1 MMCHKDNYESSCFF
15 YCKSM
20 CNLTKSNSVPLH
32 SLVCLLCR
40 IQCLTKSRQ
49 KDKQNCSLLEK
60 KIRMETEGRVAVEKQ
75 TAEVRAQKFDEATM
89 LLRSASH
96 R

>member
-1 MMCHKDNYESSCFF
+1 
-15 YCKSM
+15 
-20 CNLTKSNSVPLH
+20 
-32 SLVCLLCR
+32 

-60 KIRMETEGRVAVEKQ
+60 KIRMETEARVAVEKQ
-75 TAEVRAQKFDEATM
+75 LVEVRAQKFDEATI

-96 R
+96 